1 MTGRRLTTT
10 LTMSGLALVLC
21 VMAIWGYHAATRPL
35 PDQDASTTTK
45 CTKAEITKQYH
56 VHRGEVTVSIYNAG
70 ARSGFARLTLQ
81 RFEDFGFQ
89 AGAVGNAPKGA
100 HVRRA
105 KVFTTKKHD
114 TAAKL
119 VARTLGGRVAIKVV
133 DQDLGPG
140 INVYVGPRMR
150 HLNRKAPKR
159 LKLPQPKETCV
170 RVDE

>member
-1 MTGRRLTTT
+1 MTGRRLTTA

-21 VMAIWGYHAATRPL
+21 VMTIWGYHAVTRPL
-35 PDQDASTTTK
+35 PKQATNNATK
-45 CTKAEITKQYH
+45 CSKAEISKQYY
-56 VHRGEVTVSIYNAG
+56 VHRKEVTVSIYNAG

-81 RFEDFGFQ
+81 RFEDLGFVP
-89 AGAVGNAPKGA
+89 GAVGNAPKSA
-100 HVRRA
+100 EVRRA

-119 VARTLGGRVAIKVV
+119 VARTLGRRVPIKVV
-133 DQDLGPG
+133 DQELGPG

-150 HLNRKAPKR
+150 SLHRLAPKR